1 MAMNNISGIKI
12 CVVMLSVVAISIC
25 GCKKSSPSETPVA
38 PESQAAPVPPSQ
50 IPTPEPVTP
59 QKPQQPVAEKPSLPE
74 AVVETVGDVV
84 TGVKD
89 ATVKI
94 VKAVTEQVQPKT
106 KLVPLLIELPRP
118 MFVGTPQNIRVPN
131 LEKPLGK
138 PRPAFLAPEGTI
150 NVSAGKT
157 VASTDDEP
165 IIGELEMVTD
175 SDKAASDGSYV
186 ELGPFLQSITIDLVA
201 EYEIYA
207 VLFWHYHKQ
216 PRVYYDI
223 VVQVAD
229 DPDFITNVRTIFNND
244 LDNSSG
250 LGLGKDMHYVE
261 TSEGRLIDAKGIK
274 GRFIRLY
281 SNGNTANELN
291 HYIEVE
297 VFGKTA
303 K

>member
-1 MAMNNISGIKI
+1 MVRNNISGMKI
-12 CVVMLSVVAISIC
+12 FVVMLLAVAISIC
-25 GCKKSSPSETPVA
+25 GCKKSSPPETPAA
-38 PESQAAPVPPSQ
+38 PQSQAATVPPSQ

-59 QKPQQPVAEKPSLPE
+59 QKPQEPSLPE
-74 AVVETVGDVV
+74 AVVDTVGDVV
-84 TGVKD
+84 TGVQD
-89 ATVKI
+89 AAVEI
-94 VKAVTEQVQPKT
+94 VKTVTGQVQPKA
-106 KLVPLLIELPRP
+106 KLVPIPIELPRP
-118 MFVGTPQNIRVPN
+118 MFVGTPQNIKVPN

-150 NVSAGKT
+150 NAAAGKT

-186 ELGPFLQSITIDLVA
+186 ELGPFLQSITIDLEA

-229 DPDFITNVRTIFNND
+229 DPDFITNVRTIYNND

-261 TSEGRLIDAKGIK
+261 TSEGRLVDAKGVK

-297 VFGKTA
+297 VFGKPA

>member
-1 MAMNNISGIKI
+1 M
-12 CVVMLSVVAISIC
+12 
-25 GCKKSSPSETPVA
+25 
-38 PESQAAPVPPSQ
+38 
-50 IPTPEPVTP
+50 PEPVTP
-59 QKPQQPVAEKPSLPE
+59 PKPQEPSLPE
-74 AVVETVGDVV
+74 AVVDTVENVV
-84 TGVKD
+84 TGVQD
-89 ATVKI
+89 VAVEI
-94 VKAVTEQVQPKT
+94 VKTVTGQVQPKA
-106 KLVPLLIELPRP
+106 KLVPIPIELPRP

-150 NVSAGKT
+150 NVAAGKT
-157 VASTDDEP
+157 VTSTDDEP

-229 DPDFITNVRTIFNND
+229 DPDFITNVRTIYNND

-261 TSEGRLIDAKGIK
+261 TAEGRLVDAKGIK

-297 VFGKTA
+297 VFGKPA

>member
-1 MAMNNISGIKI
+1 MARNNISGMKI
-12 CVVMLSVVAISIC
+12 FGVMLSVVAISIC
-25 GCKKSSPSETPVA
+25 GCKKSSPSEIPA
-38 PESQAAPVPPSQ
+38 DPIPSSQ
-50 IPTPEPVTP
+50 IPTPEPVTH
-59 QKPQQPVAEKPSLPE
+59 QKPQEPSLPE
-74 AVVETVGDVV
+74 AVVDVVENVV
-84 TGVKD
+84 TGVQD
-89 ATVKI
+89 AAVEI
-94 VKAVTEQVQPKT
+94 VKTVTEPKA
-106 KLVPLLIELPRP
+106 KLVPIPIELPRP
-118 MFVGTPQNIRVPN
+118 MFVGTPQNIRVPK

-150 NVSAGKT
+150 NIAAGKPVT
-157 VASTDDEP
+157 STDDEP

-229 DPDFITNVRTIFNND
+229 DPDFITNVRTIYNND

-261 TSEGRLIDAKGIK
+261 TAEGRLVDAKGVK

-297 VFGKTA
+297 VFGKPA